1 MNADTY
7 QDLYEFNSAIQAALR
22 ALNSITRNRSF
33 AKRKSACSLS
43 FLREVRS
50 ATNSYIVGVIETC
63 ETDEAGTLFKRRR
76 KRERRDD
83 SSA

>member
-33 AKRKSACSLS
+33 AKKEISL
-43 FLREVRS
+43 FAECLREVRS
-50 ATNSYIVGVIETC
+50 ATNSHIVGVIEGY
-63 ETDEAGTLFKRRR
+63 ETDEAGTLFKKRR